1 MPRGTGIPRRRWF
14 AAGER
19 AISSAASPTMRR
31 LNPDFI
37 VMTEAARQPAR
48 FGDVVPDVSWAF
60 PATANEIVSWAKGG
74 PAVSTFPEMFRYT
87 FPEAMSTVR
96 VATPMIGRAMANYV
110 CAYGL
115 RYEIESRYA
124 PDVRYLRENRVP
136 EVEEYREVLSPPD
149 VGMMRAT
156 PPEEAAAYLQKII
169 EFQRSHAD
177 LLWQGRFVD
186 EEGFALQGGPLV
198 AKAFRSGDR
207 LGVVVWNPGERP
219 VPYRLSVPG
228 TRLVSASQPER
239 ENVDASSELPPQSV
253 RLLVWEK

>member
-1 MPRGTGIPRRRWF
+1 MVY
-14 AAGER
+14 AGER
-19 AISSAASPTMRR
+19 AEFFRRIADHMRR

-37 VMTEAARQPAR
+37 VMTEGLHDSLLDSVAL
-48 FGDVVPDVSWAF
+48 FHGCVLGTF

-74 PAVSTFPEMFRYT
+74 PAVSAFPEMFRYT

-136 EVEEYREVLSPPD
+136 EVEEYREVLGPPD

-186 EEGFALQGGPLV
+186 EEGFAAQGGPLV
-198 AKAFRSGDR
+198 ASLPLPRSLGGDALEPR
-207 LGVVVWNPGERP
+207 RAARAVHAQRAGP
-219 VPYRLSVPG
+219 
-228 TRLVSASQPER
+228 RLVSASEPER